1 MKRAHSMPDATV
13 IVFGGSYGGILAA
26 LCRIHYPD
34 IFDMALAGLVILIS
48 LILLFRNIQRKHSSF
63 SIHFVLLMTPYSFR
77 SGPTNFGYG
86 EWHHFL

>member
-34 IFDMALAGLVILIS
+34 IFDMALAGLVILIVLS
-48 LILLFRNIQRKHSSF
+48 LLIPNENTHHLLFILYF
-63 SIHFVLLMTPYSFR
+63 
-77 SGPTNFGYG
+77 
-86 EWHHFL
+86 